1 MAICEDNR
9 YTPRTCTAECANE
22 ATCNGNCGKLS
33 IYVADLAINAETGQA
48 DFSNSVL
55 ILPKTYDPDKLRE
68 NMQQLLHMIIGF
80 FEEEER
86 KVESG
91 ELKEDDQQQG
101 PYVQEI
107 YPSTQSQT
115 RSLPEAFNRRRA

>member
-1 MAICEDNR
+1 MAID
-9 YTPRTCTAECANE
+9 P
-22 ATCNGNCGKLS
+22 
-33 IYVADLAINAETGQA
+33 VTGQA
-48 DFSNSVL
+48 NFSNSEP
-55 ILPKTYDPDKLRE
+55 ILPQSHDPNKLRE
-68 NMQQLLHMIIGF
+68 SMQLLLDMIIGF

-86 KVESG
+86 KVERG
-91 ELKEDDQQQG
+91 ELKEEEQLLG